1 MKSKKVVMPIISAM
15 LVLGLTACGAQ
26 DAKDDPAASNK
37 STDKSDSGEKVELR
51 VAWWGGQARHDK
63 MNKLFDLFEQKNPN
77 IKVSR
82 EFTTENQYA
91 EKFTTQAAGGNAPDV
106 LQTSSF
112 FQFDF
117 VKRNMMLE
125 LDPLVASG
133 DINVSDF
140 DPVDVDGGKVNGK
153 LYAISLGHN
162 INGIIY
168 NTEMFKK
175 AGLNM
180 PKNNWTWDDYVAT
193 AKALQKSLGKDAW
206 ASEDEGGVYRVLELF
221 VQQRGKS
228 VFTENGLGIDKQDLT
243 DWFTFWDQMRKD
255 GLTPPPAIQSEQG
268 DKTQEQSMLARG
280 KVAMITK
287 SSNQLKIYQ
296 GSAKDELGIV
306 SYPMDPNGQK
316 KIPLIVASLGI
327 SAKTKHPKEA
337 AKLINF
343 VVNDPDAANIF
354 KGEHGPQASKKMQEV
369 IKPLLGKPEEK
380 EYAFVNEMMP
390 TTKPYP
396 TMPGGSTSV
405 QKLLLSNNEAIAFG
419 KKTIPQAV
427 DEFFAQANQ
436 VLGR

>member
-1 MKSKKVVMPIISAM
+1 MKVTQKSLIACTI
-15 LVLGLTACGAQ
+15 LTLGLSACSNSDVKSETEASKTAAGGQ
-26 DAKDDPAASNK
+26 
-37 STDKSDSGEKVELR
+37 KVELR

-63 MNKLFDLFEQKNPN
+63 MNKLFDQFEQKYPN

-106 LQTSSF
+106 MQTSSF

-117 VKRNMMLE
+117 VTRGMMLD

-133 DINVSDF
+133 ALNTKDF
-140 DPVDVDGGKVNGK
+140 DPVDVGGGKVNDK

-162 INGIIY
+162 ITGVIY
-168 NTEMFKK
+168 NTAMFKK
-175 AGLNM
+175 AGLEP
-180 PKNNWTWDDYVAT
+180 PKNNWTWDEYVAA
-193 AKALQKSLGKDAW
+193 AKSLQKSLGKDAW
-206 ASEDEGGVYRVLELF
+206 ATEDEGGVYRGLELF
-221 VQQRGKS
+221 AQQRGKN
-228 VFTENGLGIDKQDLT
+228 VFKDKGLGIDKKDLA
-243 DWFTFWDQMRKD
+243 DWFTFWDNMRKD
-255 GLTPPPAIQSEQG
+255 GLTPPPATQSEQG

-280 KVAMITK
+280 KVAMISK

-306 SYPMDPNGQK
+306 SYPMDPKGDK

-337 AKLINF
+337 ALLIDY
-343 VVNDPDAANIF
+343 VVNDPEAAKTF

-369 IKPLLGKPEEK
+369 IKPLLGAPEEK

-390 TTKPYP
+390 ATKPYP
-396 TMPGGSTSV
+396 PMPAGSTSV

-419 KKTIPQAV
+419 KKTIDQAV
-427 DEFFAQANQ
+427 NEFFAQADQILN
-436 VLGR
+436 R